1 MLQLFYRW
9 LVWNSSSCLD
19 INHRCWK
26 LLDLYLKTKPTD
38 PFSLSDMYDQIHNL
52 DSEAAGIIRNRLE
65 KFTSQPWKMVIED
78 GGLVFRDDYDD
89 IKDDDIV
96 MLVSFSLTEPRVVTY
111 L

>member
-38 PFSLSDMYDQIHNL
+38 PFSLADMYNQIQDL

-65 KFTSQPWKMVIED
+65 RFIGQSWKMVIED
-78 GGLVFRDDYDD
+78 GGLVFRDDYDIKEND
-89 IKDDDIV
+89 IAV
-96 MLVSFSLTEPRVVTY
+96 LVSFSLTEPRVVTY